1 MFLFIFAYCKQNN
14 FTSIMMLQL
23 KLNIVNSQVLRLK
36 RQPNV
41 IICTCHVGTT
51 EEFSHGPELRRAH
64 HAQCDKKK
72 EVGGRYRELSLSL

>member
-1 MFLFIFAYCKQNN
+1 MFLFIFAYRKQNN